1 MMRKKIY
8 KIILWVI
15 GLILTFVID
24 FVIAYTTN
32 FIGHAGY
39 LEIFYIIFGIYLLE
53 VRKDVV

>member
-1 MMRKKIY
+1 MKKIY

-32 FIGHAGY
+32 FIGHAGF